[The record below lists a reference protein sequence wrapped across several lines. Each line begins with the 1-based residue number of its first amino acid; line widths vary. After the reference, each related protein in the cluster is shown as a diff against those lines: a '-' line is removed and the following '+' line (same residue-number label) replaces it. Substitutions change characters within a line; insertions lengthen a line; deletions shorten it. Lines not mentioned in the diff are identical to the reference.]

1 MIVCGIDPG
10 LTGAVAWVSVPASG
24 VARADAVED
33 MPLVAKSY
41 GKPGKLVEPRLLFE
55 LLSARRPDMVL
66 IERVGA
72 MPGQGVTSMFAFGR
86 SFGVVEGVVASLGV
100 PYEYVLPDRWK
111 RRAGLSGKEKD
122 EARAKALQM
131 FPEMASLLKR
141 KSDIGRADALL
152 IAAFGAP
159 SLTGL

>member
-10 LTGAVAWVSVPASG
+10 LTGAVAWVKVREGEATW
-24 VARADAVED
+24 ADAVED
-33 MPLVAKSY
+33 MPLVPKSY

-55 LLSARRPDMVL
+55 LLKARRPDMIL

-86 SFGVVEGVVASLGV
+86 SLGVVEGVVASLGV

-111 RRAGLSGKEKD
+111 RRAGLSGREKD

-131 FPEMASLLKR
+131 FPEMASLLTR
-141 KSDIGRADALL
+141 KADIGRADALL
-152 IAAFGAP
+152 IATFGRQ
-159 SLTGL
+159 